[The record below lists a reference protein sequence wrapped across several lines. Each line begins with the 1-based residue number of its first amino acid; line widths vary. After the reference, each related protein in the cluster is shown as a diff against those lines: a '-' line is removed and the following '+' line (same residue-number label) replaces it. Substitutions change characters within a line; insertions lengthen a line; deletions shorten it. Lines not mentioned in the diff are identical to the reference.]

1 MVRSARPRRET
12 SGSGRHP
19 GLNPRTALD
28 FAAVAIAAG
37 SAVAIS
43 REVAERELLGFDAS
57 IPLALHAVGPM
68 LDIPARFVT
77 VFGNGAVVFAVA
89 AIAAALLALRGARS
103 WAWGVAFVAIGA
115 GLVDLAL
122 KLAFGRERPE
132 LWARPP
138 VAGFAFPSGHAMES
152 AAVYFYLA
160 AAVRAVAPRYGRLAT
175 AVSVLL
181 VAAIA
186 LSRVVLGVHWPSDVL
201 GGVAIGYLLQRLC
214 TLWAA
219 RATQPARADP

>member
-12 SGSGRHP
+12 SGPRRNP
-19 GLNPRTALD
+19 GLKPRIALD
-28 FAAVAIAAG
+28 VAAIAIAAG

-43 REVAERELLGFDAS
+43 REVAERELLGFDVS
-57 IPLALHAVGPM
+57 VPLALHSVGPI
-68 LDIPARFVT
+68 LDVPARFIT
-77 VFGNGAVVFAVA
+77 MLGNGVAVFAIA
-89 AIAAALLALRGARS
+89 GIAAALLALRGARS

-115 GLVDLAL
+115 GLIDLVL

-160 AAVRAVAPRYGRLAT
+160 AAVRAVAPPYGLLAIV
-175 AVSVLL
+175 VSVLL

-214 TLWAA
+214 ALWAS
-219 RATQPARADP
+219 RATKFAPADR